1 MTIWK
6 TVRETVEAKILIRRS
21 HFIGWVTPLQ
31 DRDQAMDVIGERSK
45 NFADATHNCWAW
57 IHGLQRED
65 SHYSDDG
72 EPSGTAGKPMYNA
85 LMSAGLTNVAAVVT
99 RYYGGVKL
107 GVRGLIDAYTESVE
121 AALAEAKLVKVIP
134 MQNLRVDCEY
144 AEAQQLQGL
153 LPRLGGTI
161 EDVSYAARVRF
172 EISVPEAAL
181 GELCEFLDSKV
192 HSNGL
197 TYSLED

>member
-1 MTIWK
+1 MKIWK
-6 TVRETVEAKILIRRS
+6 TLSEPVETKILIRRS
-21 HFIGWVTPLQ
+21 HFIAWVTPLQ
-31 DRDQAMDVIGERSK
+31 DKAEAMSVINERSK
-45 NFADATHNCWAW
+45 GFSDATHNCWAW
-57 IHGLQRED
+57 IYGLQRED

-99 RYYGGVKL
+99 RYFGGAKL
-107 GVRGLIDAYTESVE
+107 GVRGLIDAYGQSVE
-121 AALAEAKLVKVIP
+121 AALAEAKLIKVIP
-134 MQNLRVDCEY
+134 RQNLSVECEY

-153 LPRLGGTI
+153 LPKLGGSV

-197 TYSLED
+197 KYRLED

>member
-1 MTIWK
+1 MNIWK
-6 TVRETVEAKILIRRS
+6 TVREPVEAKIVIRRS
-21 HFIGWVTPLQ
+21 HFIAWVTPLQ
-31 DRDQAMDVIGERSK
+31 DKDEAMSVINDRSK
-45 NFADATHNCWAW
+45 DFADATHNCWAW

-99 RYYGGVKL
+99 RYFGGAKL
-107 GVRGLIDAYTESVE
+107 GVRGLIDAYGQSVE

-134 MQNLRVDCEY
+134 MQNLSVDCEY
-144 AEAQQLQGL
+144 PEAQQLQGL
-153 LPRLGGTI
+153 LPRLGGSV
-161 EDVSYAARVRF
+161 EDVTYDARVRF
-172 EISVPEAAL
+172 KISVPEASL
-181 GELCEFLDSKV
+181 GELCDFLDSKV

-197 TYSLED
+197 SYTLED

>member
-6 TVRETVEAKILIRRS
+6 TVREPVEAKIVIRRS
-21 HFIGWVTPLQ
+21 HFIAWVAPLSEKEL
-31 DRDQAMDVIGERSK
+31 AMSVIGDRSK
-45 NFADATHNCWAW
+45 DFADATHNCWTW

-99 RYYGGVKL
+99 RYFGGAKL
-107 GVRGLIDAYTESVE
+107 GVRGLIDAYGQSVE
-121 AALAEAKLVKVIP
+121 AALAEAKLIKVIP
-134 MQNLRVDCEY
+134 MQNLSVDCEY

-153 LPRLGGTI
+153 LPKLGGAI
-161 EDVSYAARVRF
+161 GDVTYDARVRF

-181 GELCEFLDSKV
+181 TELCDFLDSKV

-197 TYSLED
+197 NYTIED

>member
-6 TVRETVEAKILIRRS
+6 TVREPVEAKIVIRRS
-21 HFIGWVTPLQ
+21 HFIAWMAPLSEKEL
-31 DRDQAMDVIGERSK
+31 AMSVIGDRSK
-45 NFADATHNCWAW
+45 DFADATHNCWAW

-99 RYYGGVKL
+99 RYFGGAKL

-121 AALAEAKLVKVIP
+121 AALAEAKLIKVIP
-134 MQNLRVDCEY
+134 MQNLSVDCEY

-153 LPRLGGTI
+153 LPKLGGAI
-161 EDVSYAARVRF
+161 GDVTYDARVRF
-172 EISVPEAAL
+172 EISVPEASL
-181 GELCEFLDSKV
+181 TELCDFLDSKV

-197 TYSLED
+197 NYTIED

>member
-1 MTIWK
+1 
-6 TVRETVEAKILIRRS
+6 
-21 HFIGWVTPLQ
+21 
-31 DRDQAMDVIGERSK
+31 
-45 NFADATHNCWAW
+45 
-57 IHGLQRED
+57 
-65 SHYSDDG
+65 
-72 EPSGTAGKPMYNA
+72 
-85 LMSAGLTNVAAVVT
+85 VAAVVT